1 MVRRVVEEDVVTPS
15 TTVVEDDGSWIG
27 RTIVTL
33 VILALLVAGAVW
45 LVRTLSDSD
54 IGDGRQTEN
63 NNTNNT
69 ENNTENNNT
78 NPDGS
83 TGDTGG
89 TQPTAVPS

>member
-45 LVRTLSDSD
+45 LVRTLSDND
-54 IGDGRQTEN
+54 TNVGTGDGRVNEQQNDQNTDN
-63 NNTNNT
+63 DGGTGTDGGDTNNV
-69 ENNTENNNT
+69 E
-78 NPDGS
+78 PS
-83 TGDTGG
+83 
-89 TQPTAVPS
+89 AVVPS